1 MDLRPTGVDE
11 RTLTQTDFF
20 FLWAGAAISVME
32 IFSGA
37 LLAPLG
43 LAMGVVV
50 ILIGHLIGNTPL
62 ALSGLHGQRDGV
74 TSMLSTRFSFGVRGS
89 YLFTVL
95 NVVQLVGWMAVMQI
109 VAAEAMDAITQNL
122 FSLSSRELWI
132 VVIGVVTTLWAMGG
146 QRVWKIL
153 NTVSIVLLIALTGV
167 MTYRI
172 LTSFPPAT
180 TPAGSLPLGVAL
192 DLVIAMPVSWL
203 PLASDYSRFA
213 RRGSMVGTW
222 TGYFVFSSWMY
233 FMGLISA
240 LGTGETFPTRAM
252 LTLGLGLPAMLVI
265 LLSTVTSDYMDV
277 YSAAASWLN
286 LRERAN
292 SRLVMAAA
300 GAAGILVSLIFPMD
314 QYQNFLL
321 FIGSLFCP
329 LFAIV
334 ITDYFMNGES
344 YDVEGAISGKRYWY
358 VRGFN
363 PRAVLAWA
371 LGVMTFWTAGAHI
384 GGSLPSMG
392 VSALAYYLSTLP
404 VSRNHR

>member
-1 MDLRPTGVDE
+1 MDLRPTRAEE

-50 ILIGHLIGNTPL
+50 IVIGHLIGNTPL
-62 ALSGLHGQRDGV
+62 ALSGLHGQRLGM

-109 VAAEAMDAITQNL
+109 VAADAMDAITRSM

-132 VVIGVVTTLWAMGG
+132 VIIGVVTTLWAMGG
-146 QRVWKIL
+146 QRAWKIL
-153 NTVSIVLLIALTGV
+153 NTVSIVLLMALTGV

-172 LTSFPPAT
+172 FTSFPPAAA
-180 TPAGSLPLGVAL
+180 PAGSLPLGVAL
-192 DLVIAMPVSWL
+192 DLVIAMPISWL

-213 RRGSMVGTW
+213 RRGSMLGTW

-240 LGTGETFPTRAM
+240 LGTGETFPTNAM

-265 LLSTVTSDYMDV
+265 VLSTVTSDYMDV

-292 SRLVMAAA
+292 SRRVMAAA
-300 GAAGILVSLIFPMD
+300 GAAGIMVSLVFPMD

-344 YDVEGAISGKRYWY
+344 YDVEGAIGGKRYWY

-371 LGVMTFWTAGAHI
+371 AGVVTFWTAGARI
-384 GGSLPSMG
+384 GGSLPSMC
-392 VSALAYYLSTLP
+392 VSAIVYYLSTLP